1 MLENTIK
8 DIAVKKQKIAV
19 IGLGYV
25 GFPLAKALSKKFSVI
40 GFDINPKVIDRY
52 TKQKEKNN
60 IFFSNDPEILQSAS
74 IFIIAVPTPVK
85 EDNRPDFSAL
95 ESATELVGRYL
106 KKDTIVIYESTVYPG
121 ATEEI
126 CIPILEKV
134 TGLKCKDD
142 FKVGYSPERLSPG
155 DNEHN
160 VYEVIKIVSGVDT
173 ETLKCIQ
180 FIYESVI
187 EAGVYPV
194 SSIRVAE
201 AIKVIENTQRDVCIA
216 FMNEIAMMLSA
227 MQIDSK
233 EVFQGMQT
241 KWNAL
246 NFSPGL
252 VGGHCISVDPYYL
265 IYEAQRKGYTSVM
278 LSEPRRINGS
288 VASFISEAIII
299 QLKKW
304 KLSLKETKILIL
316 GAAFKENCEDIR
328 NSKVVDIYKILIKND
343 VQAYIYD
350 PVISEVDFYKQYKIK
365 LNQIEDVVDVNCI
378 LIAVSHKQ
386 FCDMSINDYVK
397 KFGNVKKNKRLLFD
411 VKGIFSKKEVESL
424 NIKYM
429 HL

>member
-278 LSEPRRINGS
+278 LSEARRINDS

-386 FCDMSINDYVK
+386 FCDMSINDYIK
-397 KFGNVKKNKRLLFD
+397 KFGNVKKNKRLL
-411 VKGIFSKKEVESL
+411 
-424 NIKYM
+424 
-429 HL
+429 

>member
-1 MLENTIK
+1 M
-8 DIAVKKQKIAV
+8 
-19 IGLGYV
+19 
-25 GFPLAKALSKKFSVI
+25 
-40 GFDINPKVIDRY
+40 IDRY

-278 LSEPRRINGS
+278 LSEARRINDS

-397 KFGNVKKNKRLLFD
+397 KFGNVKK
-411 VKGIFSKKEVESL
+411 
-424 NIKYM
+424 IKDSYLM
-429 HL
+429 

>member
-278 LSEPRRINGS
+278 LSEARRINDS
-288 VASFISEAIII
+288 VASFI
-299 QLKKW
+299 
-304 KLSLKETKILIL
+304 
-316 GAAFKENCEDIR
+316 
-328 NSKVVDIYKILIKND
+328 
-343 VQAYIYD
+343 
-350 PVISEVDFYKQYKIK
+350 
-365 LNQIEDVVDVNCI
+365 
-378 LIAVSHKQ
+378 
-386 FCDMSINDYVK
+386 
-397 KFGNVKKNKRLLFD
+397 
-411 VKGIFSKKEVESL
+411 
-424 NIKYM
+424 
-429 HL
+429 